1 MTPRSERVLVA
12 GGGFIGRPLSR
23 LLAARGAKV
32 RVVARRPDPRL
43 ASEGLE
49 VCALDLADARDRR
62 AALKDID
69 RVVWLVHSLDRAD
82 FATYDPALAAA
93 FAHDARDAKVERVV
107 YLGALGGSNTPKVT
121 AHTSSRHATGEA
133 LRRSGVPVTELRAA
147 IVLGAGS
154 AVFEMVRGL
163 IEHLP
168 TLIVPHGADTLT
180 QPIASADVL
189 RHLADATLGPLAEGV
204 WEIAGD
210 DVVSYRAIMT
220 TYVALRGL
228 KRVTVEFPVATP
240 RLSGFAIGVFT
251 PLEAALGRAL
261 VENIGTPAVLGA
273 SGDRRVRRFGEG
285 PHVPFREAMT
295 EAIRASG
302 LALGAGVVA

>member
-12 GGGFIGRPLSR
+12 GGGFIGRPLAR
-23 LLAARGAKV
+23 ILAARGANV
-32 RVVARRPDPRL
+32 RVVARRPDHKVSG
-43 ASEGLE
+43 ANLE
-49 VCALDLADARDRR
+49 VCALDLADPRDRN
-62 AALKDID
+62 AALKDVD
-69 RVVWLVHSLDRAD
+69 RVVWLVHSLNRAD

-107 YLGALGGSNTPKVT
+107 YLGALGTNTPATGSHT
-121 AHTSSRHATGEA
+121 ASRHATGKA

-168 TLIVPHGADTLT
+168 TLIIPHGAGTLA
-180 QPIASADVL
+180 QPIATADVL
-189 RHLADATLGPLAEGV
+189 RHLAEATLGPRAEGV
-204 WEIAGD
+204 WEIAGE
-210 DVVSYRAIMT
+210 DVVSYRVIMT
-220 TYVALRGL
+220 TYVELRGL
-228 KRVTVEFPVATP
+228 KRVTVEFPMATP
-240 RLSGFAIGVFT
+240 RLSGFAIGALT
-251 PLEAALGRAL
+251 PLEAAMGRAFI
-261 VENIGTPAVLGA
+261 ENIITPAVLGA
-273 SGDRRVRRFGEG
+273 SGDPRVRRFGEG
-285 PHVPFREAMT
+285 PHVPFREAMA

>member
-12 GGGFIGRPLSR
+12 GGGFVGRPLAR
-23 LLAARGAKV
+23 RLAAHGAKV
-32 RVVARRPDPRL
+32 RLVARKPDPKL
-43 ASEGLE
+43 VSEGLE
-49 VCALDLADARDRR
+49 VCALDLANPRDRL
-62 AALKDID
+62 AALKDVD
-69 RVVWLVHSLDRAD
+69 RVVWLIHSLERSD

-93 FAHDARDAKVERVV
+93 FAHDARDAKVERIV
-107 YLGALGGSNTPKVT
+107 YLGALGTNAPSTGSHT
-121 AHTSSRHATGEA
+121 ASRHATGEA

-168 TLIVPHGADTLT
+168 TLIIPHGAGTLT
-180 QPIASADVL
+180 QPIACDDVL

-210 DVVSYRAIMT
+210 DVVSYRAILT
-220 TYVALRGL
+220 TYAELRGL

-240 RLSGFAIGVFT
+240 RLSGFAIGVLT
-251 PLEAALGRAL
+251 PLEAAMGRAL
-261 VENIGTPAVLGA
+261 VENIGTPAVLGT
-273 SGDRRVRRFGEG
+273 SGDPRVRRFGEG
-285 PHVPFREAMT
+285 PHVPFRSAMAA
-295 EAIRASG
+295 AIRASG
-302 LALGAGVVA
+302 LRLRGELVT